1 MKRII
6 FVALA
11 TLLFLPTPADAGL
24 FKKKKKK
31 AAQTEAAAKPEAK
44 KEQRPAPVEGLFNVQ
59 KHKDDYYFQIADS
72 LWGRLFLCTTRF
84 VSTPVR
90 HILRF

>member
-1 MKRII
+1 MKRIVI
-6 FVALA
+6 LVLA
-11 TLLFLPTPADAGL
+11 AVVLLPAPADAGL

-84 VSTPVR
+84 VSTPVN
-90 HILRF
+90 FTS